1 MEYNFVCPVGRQKMV
16 FASARLHYKHLK
28 ILLNL
33 ALIEVDMQPVRT
45 SEEYRRSI
53 SVCLGCMDILRLEIL
68 SNVVAVLVFL
78 PFPLCLFSHG

>member
-28 ILLNL
+28 ILNL
-33 ALIEVDMQPVRT
+33 ALTGADMQPVRT

-78 PFPLCLFSHG
+78 PFSLCLFSHG